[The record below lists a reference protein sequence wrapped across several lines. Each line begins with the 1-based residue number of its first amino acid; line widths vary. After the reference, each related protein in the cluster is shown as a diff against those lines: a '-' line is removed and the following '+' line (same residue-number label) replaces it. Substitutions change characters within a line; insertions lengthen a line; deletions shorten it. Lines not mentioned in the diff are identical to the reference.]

1 MKFSVI
7 LVDLSLN
14 VNDNH
19 YHLKDYI
26 GTFFMIDRHKYLANV
41 ELGIKVLFR
50 ISLMLGFT
58 VLYIYSWLV
67 LYQ

>member
-7 LVDLSLN
+7 LVELSLN
-14 VNDNH
+14 LNDNH

-26 GTFFMIDRHKYLANV
+26 GTFFIIYSNKYLANV

>member
-7 LVDLSLN
+7 LVDLFLN

-19 YHLKDYI
+19 SHLENCI
-26 GTFFMIDRHKYLANV
+26 GIFFMIDRRKYLANV